1 MELWTPESGCP
12 QERGTDMQKNTKMK
26 TFLRTFFSR
35 GIIIKISVILAV
47 FFVICAI
54 FAPVISSYDPNAIDL
69 PSSLQDPGPGHLFGT
84 DAHGRDVMTRLL
96 YGARISLLASVFSC
110 LLAAAVGMLLGLL
123 AGYYEKAVAT
133 VIMRYIDIQLSIP
146 PLLFTIIIGMIVG
159 HGLGGLVVAIAFGLI
174 PGFTRMMYGIVLSVK
189 GSDYVVALRLAN
201 IKSWKI
207 ILKHLLPNSLPS
219 MIVMFATN
227 LGSAIMLEST
237 LSFLGIGIQLPTA
250 SWGNMV
256 SDGYTY
262 LFDKPLLALL
272 PGVCITLTV
281 VAFNIIGDGLR
292 DALDP
297 RLRGKL

>member
-1 MELWTPESGCP
+1 MM
-12 QERGTDMQKNTKMK
+12 RKNMKM
-26 TFLRTFFSR
+26 RTFFRTFFGR
-35 GIIIKISVILAV
+35 GIIIKISVVIAV
-47 FFVICAI
+47 FFILCAV
-54 FAPVISSYDPNAIDL
+54 FAPVISSYDPDAIDL
-69 PSSLQDPGPGHLFGT
+69 ANSLLKPGTGHLFGT

-110 LLAAAVGMLLGLL
+110 LLAAAIGMLLGLI
-123 AGYYEKAVAT
+123 AGYYERAAAVI
-133 VIMRYIDIQLSIP
+133 IMRYIDIQLSIP
-146 PLLFTIIIGMIVG
+146 PLLFTIVIGMIVG

-174 PGFTRMMYGIVLSVK
+174 PGFTRMMYGIVLSIRE
-189 GSDYVVALRLAN
+189 SDYVVALRLAG
-201 IKSWKI
+201 IKNSSI
-207 ILKHLLPNSLPS
+207 IGKHLLPNSLPS

-262 LFDKPLLALL
+262 LFTNPLLALL

>member
-1 MELWTPESGCP
+1 M
-12 QERGTDMQKNTKMK
+12 KNTKTS
-26 TFLRTFFSR
+26 TFFRTFFSR
-35 GIIIKISVILAV
+35 GIIIKISVVIAV
-47 FFVICAI
+47 FFIICAV
-54 FAPVISSYDPNAIDL
+54 FAPLISPYDPNAIEL
-69 PSSLQDPGPGHLFGT
+69 SNALKPSSPEHIFGT
-84 DAHGRDVMTRLL
+84 DAHGRDVFTRLL

-110 LLAAAVGMLLGLL
+110 LAAAAVGMFLGLL
-123 AGYYEKAVAT
+123 AGYYEKAVAM
-133 VIMRYIDIQLSIP
+133 VIMRYIDVQLSIP
-146 PLLFTIIIGMIVG
+146 PLLFTIIIGMIAG
-159 HGLGGLVVAIAFGLI
+159 HGLGGLIVAIGFGLI
-174 PGFTRMMYGIVLSVK
+174 PGFTRLMYGIVLSIK
-189 GSDYVVALRLAN
+189 ESDYVVALRLAN
-201 IKSWKI
+201 VKSWKI
-207 ILKHLLPNSLPS
+207 ILKHLLPNSFPS

-262 LFDKPLLALL
+262 LFTNPMLALL
-272 PGVCITLTV
+272 PGLCITLIV

>member
-1 MELWTPESGCP
+1 MM
-12 QERGTDMQKNTKMK
+12 RKNMKM
-26 TFLRTFFSR
+26 RTFFRTFFGR
-35 GIIIKISVILAV
+35 GIIIKISVVIAV
-47 FFVICAI
+47 FFILYAV
-54 FAPVISSYDPNAIDL
+54 FAPVISSYDPDAIDL
-69 PSSLQDPGPGHLFGT
+69 ANSLLKPGTGHLFGT

-110 LLAAAVGMLLGLL
+110 LLAAAIGMLLGLI
-123 AGYYEKAVAT
+123 AGYYERAAAVI
-133 VIMRYIDIQLSIP
+133 IMRYIDIQLSIP
-146 PLLFTIIIGMIVG
+146 PLLFTIVIGMIVG

-174 PGFTRMMYGIVLSVK
+174 PGFTRMMYGIVLSIRE
-189 GSDYVVALRLAN
+189 SDYVVALRLAG
-201 IKSWKI
+201 IKNSSI
-207 ILKHLLPNSLPS
+207 IGKHLLPNSLPS

-262 LFDKPLLALL
+262 LFTNPLLALL

>member
-1 MELWTPESGCP
+1 MK
-12 QERGTDMQKNTKMK
+12 KNSKINV
-26 TFLRTFFSR
+26 FFGTFFSR

-47 FFVICAI
+47 LFVIGAL
-54 FAPVISSYDPNAIDL
+54 FASVISSYDPNAIDL
-69 PSSLQDPGPGHLFGT
+69 SNTLQNATKGHILGT
-84 DAHGRDVMTRLL
+84 DAQGRDVFTRLL

-110 LLAAAVGMLLGLL
+110 MLAAVLGMLLGLA
-123 AGYYEKAVAT
+123 AGYYEKAAAT

-146 PLLFTIIIGMIVG
+146 PLLFTIIIGIIVG
-159 HGLGGLVVAIAFGLI
+159 HSLGGLIVAIAFGLI
-174 PGFTRMMYGIVLSVK
+174 PGFTRMMYGLVLSIK
-189 GSDYVVALRLAN
+189 ESDYIVALRLEKVPN
-201 IKSWKI
+201 WKI
-207 ILKHLLPNSLPS
+207 ILKHLLPNCFPS

-227 LGSAIMLEST
+227 LGTSIMLEST

-256 SDGYTY
+256 SDGYSYIFTN
-262 LFDKPLLALL
+262 PMLALM
-272 PGVCITLTV
+272 PGVCITLVV